1 MLNRLII
8 VGNGFDLAHG
18 LKTKYSDYIENYWEK
33 CKYIDNFI
41 RLNSTPH
48 PENLKCLND
57 LIKYLKESGYN
68 NLEKFGSFYK
78 YETENILEI
87 KNDFFHWINHI
98 NDDVNWVDIE
108 MEYYKYLKKLLN
120 KKLKISEGREID
132 LLLNEE
138 MHYEQDQLK
147 AVTKLN
153 SEITDFS
160 NDFEEYLK
168 NNVMPLIQKVKNE
181 YMEEIFS
188 DTLGNGRQEF
198 YKEFPT
204 KDINYIIPTS
214 REETVGNKK
223 FGKTLILNFNYTST
237 PALYRHEHDCEIIN
251 IHGQIG
257 DIDNPINIG
266 FGDENDKFYTMI
278 EGANQNEYLRF
289 MKSFVYSNNNNY
301 KNLFDFID
309 TSSFQTYIMGHS
321 CGLSDRTLLN
331 AIFEHNNCKS
341 IKVFYHKW
349 KESGVDH
356 DNYLEIVKNVSRHF
370 NKKTMMREKIVN
382 KTFCMELP
390 QKKISEE

>member
-18 LKTKYSDYIENYWEK
+18 LKTKYSDYIEHYWK
-33 CKYIDNFI
+33 NCKYNDNFI
-41 RLNSTPH
+41 NLFSSPH
-48 PENLKCLND
+48 PEKLKSFKGL
-57 LIKYLKESGYN
+57 LIFLKEIGYSLN
-68 NLEKFGSFYK
+68 KIGSFYRQDK
-78 YETENILEI
+78 ENILEI

-266 FGDENDKFYTMI
+266 FGDENDKYYTMI

-331 AIFEHNNCKS
+331 AVFENHNCKS
-341 IKVFYHKW
+341 IKVFYHKRTDNY
-349 KESGVDH
+349 GD
-356 DNYLEIVKNVSRHF
+356 DNYLEIVKNISRHF
-370 NKKTMMREKIVN
+370 TKKTMMREKIVN
-382 KTFCMELP
+382 KTLCTELP
-390 QKKISEE
+390 QNKIE

>member
-18 LKTKYSDYIENYWEK
+18 LKTKYSDYIEHYWK
-33 CKYIDNFI
+33 NCKYNDNFI
-41 RLNSTPH
+41 NLFSSPH
-48 PENLKCLND
+48 PEKLKSFKGL
-57 LIKYLKESGYN
+57 LIFLKEIGYSLN
-68 NLEKFGSFYK
+68 KIGSFYRQDK
-78 YETENILEI
+78 ENILEI

-331 AIFEHNNCKS
+331 AVFENHNCKS
-341 IKVFYHKW
+341 IKVFYHKRTDNY
-349 KESGVDH
+349 GD
-356 DNYLEIVKNVSRHF
+356 DNYLEIVKNISRHF
-370 NKKTMMREKIVN
+370 TKKTMMREKIVN
-382 KTFCMELP
+382 KTLCTELP
-390 QKKISEE
+390 QNKIE